1 MDKKNESITIGSNQL
16 LKGKLYTAAS
26 ISNSSFSPIS
36 VNVNNEFLE
45 QEVKQ
50 ILEDCLDD
58 DLNIVLNFLRKKLET
73 VMDNPNL
80 IFGNSDIQNKI
91 MDIVNDI
98 VNQLEGRIDTLEN
111 DIQTLNGKLSYLET
125 LIYNSNSHRSI
136 NTTTTALPNSMDIQF

>member
-16 LKGKLYTAAS
+16 FKGKLYTAS
-26 ISNSSFSPIS
+26 MSNSSFSPIS
-36 VNVNNEFLE
+36 VNNEFLE

-91 MDIVNDI
+91 MDIINDI
-98 VNQLEGRIDTLEN
+98 VNQLERRIDTLEN
-111 DIQTLNGKLSYLET
+111 NIQTLNNKLSYLET

-136 NTTTTALPNSMDIQF
+136 NTTTTTLPNSMGIQF

>member
-16 LKGKLYTAAS
+16 FKGKLYTAAS

-36 VNVNNEFLE
+36 VDNEFLE
-45 QEVKQ
+45 QSVKQ
-50 ILEDCLDD
+50 VLEDCLDD

-111 DIQTLNGKLSYLET
+111 EIQTLNGKLSYLET

>member
-50 ILEDCLDD
+50 ILENCLDD

-80 IFGNSDIQNKI
+80 IFDNSNIQNKI
-91 MDIVNDI
+91 MALINDI
-98 VNQLEGRIDTLEN
+98 VNQLEKRIDTLEN
-111 DIQTLNGKLSYLET
+111 DIQTLNGKLNYLET
-125 LIYNSNSHRSI
+125 LIYNNNSHRSI
-136 NTTTTALPNSMDIQF
+136 NTTTTTLPNSMDIQF